1 MANYNDLANLIF
13 PNITRTIDD
22 LEKIY
27 PERNLKEGAMVTR
40 FAPSPTGFL
49 HTGSLFTSL
58 VSCRYA
64 KQSGGVF
71 YIRLEDTDTKR
82 EIAGSG
88 ESLIEQL
95 KVFDVIPDEGYLSD
109 SLEIGSYGPYKQSQ
123 RADIYNTVIK
133 HLLSI
138 GRAYP
143 CFCSAEE
150 LANLRKEQEE
160 KNEIPGYYGKYAK
173 YRDFPVDAAIEKI
186 KAGDPYII
194 RFKSMGDHNN
204 KIKFHD
210 EIKGDLELTENDQDI
225 VILKSDGLPTYH
237 FAHLVDDHFMRTTH
251 VTRGEEW
258 LSSLPIH
265 LELFDTLGF
274 KRPKYAHLPV
284 IMKVENGNRRKLSKR
299 KDAEAAVSFFL
310 EQGYPKYGFIEYLLT
325 IANSNYEAWRDQ
337 NLDKNFYDFN
347 LQFDKMSLDG
357 ALFDLAKV
365 ANISKE
371 RMAYKKASDLK
382 EEVKSWAK
390 TYDVAFYNKIIAN
403 EEFFTN
409 ILNIEREKEKPRK
422 DYSKYSDIYPIISFF
437 YDDVY
442 AEIDKKSLDFTIQIN
457 KTDVKDVDRKI
468 ICDVLTEYMDT
479 FNIEVSEEDWFNNLK
494 VLADKYKFTSDRKAY
509 KANPADFNGQTGDV
523 AGFLRVCI
531 CGRKNTPN
539 IYYVQKI
546 LGKEKVFER
555 INSVLK
561 SFDLQK

>member
-1 MANYNDLANLIF
+1 MANYTDLANLIF
-13 PNITRTIDD
+13 PNVTQTVDD
-22 LEKIY
+22 LEKLY
-27 PERNLKEGAMVTR
+27 PKRNLPEGAMVTR

-95 KVFDVIPDEGYLSD
+95 SVFDVIPDEGYISD
-109 SLEIGSYGPYKQSQ
+109 TKEIGQYGPYKQSQ
-123 RADIYNTVIK
+123 RAHIYNVVIK

-150 LANLRKEQEE
+150 LQELRAIQEANK
-160 KNEIPGYYGKYAK
+160 EIPGYYGKYAK
-173 YRDFPVDAAIEKI
+173 YRNLPVDEAIAKI
-186 KAGDPYII
+186 NNNEPYII

-251 VTRGEEW
+251 ITRGEEW

-265 LELFDTLGF
+265 LELFDTMGF
-274 KRPKYAHLPV
+274 ERPKYAHLPV

-299 KDAEAAVSFFL
+299 KDDEAAVSFFL

-325 IANSNYEAWRDQ
+325 IANSNYEEWRDQ
-337 NLDKNFYDFN
+337 NLDKSFYDFK
-347 LQFDKMSLDG
+347 LSFDKMSLDG

-371 RMAYKKASDLK
+371 RMAYKKAKDLA
-382 EEVKSWAK
+382 EEVKAWASV
-390 TYDVAFYNKIIAN
+390 YDKNFYDKIISN
-403 EEFFTN
+403 EEFFIS

-422 DYSKYSDIYPIISFF
+422 DYAKYSDIYPIISFF

-442 AEIDKKSLDFTIQIN
+442 NQIDKTTLEWKPEIEKTLIKEVLIDYINSFDLSLSEEEWFEALKQLAVRHGFADNIKVWKKN
-457 KTDVKDVDRKI
+457 KEAYKGHVGD
-468 ICDVLTEYMDT
+468 
-479 FNIEVSEEDWFNNLK
+479 VSE
-494 VLADKYKFTSDRKAY
+494 
-509 KANPADFNGQTGDV
+509 
-523 AGFLRVCI
+523 FLRLCLA
-531 CGRKNTPN
+531 GRKNSPN
-539 IYYVQKI
+539 LYWVQKI
-546 LGKEKVFER
+546 LGKDKVIER
-555 INSVLK
+555 INANLVNLV
-561 SFDLQK
+561 

>member
-13 PNITRTIDD
+13 PNITESVED
-22 LEKIY
+22 LEKRY
-27 PERNLKEGAMVTR
+27 PKRNLPEGAMVTR

-58 VSCRYA
+58 VSSRYA

-95 KVFDVIPDEGYLSD
+95 AVFDVIPDEGYISD
-109 SLEIGSYGPYKQSQ
+109 TKEIGNYGPYKQSQ
-123 RADIYNTVIK
+123 RAHLYNTCIK
-133 HLLSI
+133 ELI
-138 GRAYP
+138 RRGRAYP

-150 LANLRKEQEE
+150 LAELRAIQEAN
-160 KNEIPGYYGKYAK
+160 KEIPGYYGKYAK
-173 YRDFPVDAAIEKI
+173 YRDFPVDKAMEKI
-186 KAGDPYII
+186 LNGDPYII
-194 RFKSMGDHNN
+194 RFKSMGNHEN
-204 KIKFHD
+204 KVFFHD

-251 VTRGEEW
+251 ITRGEEW

-265 LELFDTLGF
+265 LELFDTMGF
-274 KRPKYAHLPV
+274 ERPKYAHLPV

-299 KDAEAAVSFFL
+299 KDEEAAVSYFL

-325 IANSNYEAWRDQ
+325 IANSNYEAWREE
-337 NLDKNFYDFN
+337 NLDKDFYDFK
-347 LQFDKMSLDG
+347 LQFEKMSLDG

-371 RMAYKKASDLK
+371 RMAYKKAVDLK
-382 EEVKSWAK
+382 EEVKTWAK
-390 TYDVAFYNKIIAN
+390 TYDKAFYDKIVSDEN
-403 EEFFTN
+403 FFVS

-422 DYSKYSDIYPIISFF
+422 DYAKYSDIYPIISFF

-442 AEIDKKSLDFTIQIN
+442 NEIDKTALPWNEVMN
-457 KTDVKDVDRKI
+457 KEDIKAVLEDYCDNMNLELSEEEWFNSIKELAVRHGFADNVKVWKKNKEAYKGHVGD
-468 ICDVLTEYMDT
+468 
-479 FNIEVSEEDWFNNLK
+479 VSE
-494 VLADKYKFTSDRKAY
+494 
-509 KANPADFNGQTGDV
+509 
-523 AGFLRVCI
+523 FLRI
-531 CGRKNTPN
+531 ALSGKKNSPN
-539 IYYVQKI
+539 LYCVLQI
-546 LGKEKVFER
+546 LGKEKSIER
-555 INSVLK
+555 IKTAIYNL
-561 SFDLQK
+561 

>member
-1 MANYNDLANLIF
+1 MANYKDLADLIF
-13 PNITRTIDD
+13 PNITRTVAD
-22 LEKIY
+22 LEKLY
-27 PERNLKEGAMVTR
+27 PKRNLPEGAMVTR

-58 VSCRYA
+58 VSARFA

-95 KVFDVIPDEGYLSD
+95 AVFDVIPDEGYISD
-109 SLEIGSYGPYKQSQ
+109 TKEIGAYGPYKQSQ
-123 RADIYNTVIK
+123 RSDIYNTVIK
-133 HLLSI
+133 HLISI

-150 LANLRKEQEE
+150 LAALRAEQEA
-160 KNEIPGYYGKYAK
+160 KKEIPGYYGKYAK
-173 YRDFPVDAAIEKI
+173 YRDLPVDEAIAKI
-186 KAGDPYII
+186 NNGDSYII

-204 KIKFHD
+204 KVSFHD

-225 VILKSDGLPTYH
+225 VILKGDGLPTYH

-251 VTRGEEW
+251 ITRGEEW

-265 LELFDTLGF
+265 LELFDTMGF
-274 KRPKYAHLPV
+274 ERPKYAHLPV

-299 KDAEAAVSFFL
+299 KDEEAAVSYFL

-337 NLDKNFYDFN
+337 NLDKDFYDFK

-357 ALFDLAKV
+357 ALFDIAKV

-371 RMAYKKASDLK
+371 RMAYKKANVLA
-382 EEVKSWAK
+382 EEVKAWAK
-390 TYDVAFYNKIIAN
+390 EYNLEFYNKIISD
-403 EEFFTN
+403 EDFFIS

-422 DYSKYSDIYPIISFF
+422 DYAKYSDIYPIISFF

-442 AEIDKKSLDFTIQIN
+442 NAIDKDNLEWNPERDKNIIKAVLAEYIENLDLSLN
-457 KTDVKDVDRKI
+457 
-468 ICDVLTEYMDT
+468 
-479 FNIEVSEEDWFNNLK
+479 EEDWFNTALIIFLSLSGFHSK
-494 VLADKYKFTSDRKAY
+494 LSLSIALYTS
-509 KANPADFNGQTGDV
+509 
-523 AGFLRVCI
+523 
-531 CGRKNTPN
+531 
-539 IYYVQKI
+539 
-546 LGKEKVFER
+546 
-555 INSVLK
+555 S
-561 SFDLQK
+561 

>member
-13 PNITRTIDD
+13 PNITTTIAD
-22 LEKIY
+22 LEKRY
-27 PERNLKEGAMVTR
+27 PKRNLKPGAMVTR

-58 VSCRYA
+58 VSCRFA
-64 KQSGGVF
+64 KQSDGVF

-82 EIAGSG
+82 EIAGSA
-88 ESLIEQL
+88 ESLINQL
-95 KVFDVIPDEGYLSD
+95 KEFDVIPDEGYISD
-109 SLEIGSYGPYKQSQ
+109 TKEIGDYGPYKQSM

-133 HLLSI
+133 HLISI

-143 CFCSAEE
+143 CFCTPEE
-150 LANLRKEQEE
+150 LNELRALQESR
-160 KNEIPGYYGKYAK
+160 KEIPGYYGKYAK
-173 YRDFPVDAAIEKI
+173 YRDFPVDKAIEKI
-186 KAGDPYII
+186 LNKEPYII
-194 RFKSMGDHNN
+194 RFKSMGNHEN
-204 KIKFHD
+204 KIFFHD

-274 KRPKYAHLPV
+274 ERPKYAHLPV

-299 KDAEAAVSFFL
+299 KDPEAAVSYFL

-325 IANSNYEAWRDQ
+325 IANSNYEAWRNE
-337 NLDKNFYDFN
+337 NLDKDFYDFK
-347 LQFDKMSLDG
+347 LSFDKMSLDG

-371 RMAYKKASDLK
+371 RMAYKKASVLC
-382 EEVKSWAK
+382 EEVKEWAK
-390 TYDVAFYNKIIAN
+390 IYNKEFYQKIINN
-403 EEFFTN
+403 EEFFIS

-442 AEIDKKSLDFTIQIN
+442 EAIDKSNLEWNENMNKEDIKAVLSDYCENIDLSLDEDGWFQSI
-457 KTDVKDVDRKI
+457 KDLAVRHGFAD
-468 ICDVLTEYMDT
+468 
-479 FNIEVSEEDWFNNLK
+479 NIKVWKKKKEAYKGHVGDVSE
-494 VLADKYKFTSDRKAY
+494 
-509 KANPADFNGQTGDV
+509 
-523 AGFLRVCI
+523 FLRI
-531 CGRKNTPN
+531 ALSGKRNSPN
-539 IYYVQKI
+539 LYCVMQI
-546 LGKEKVFER
+546 LGKEKVINR
-555 INSVLK
+555 IMEVLSK
-561 SFDLQK
+561 I

>member
-1 MANYNDLANLIF
+1 MANYKDLADLIF
-13 PNITRTIDD
+13 PNITRTVED
-22 LEKIY
+22 LENLY
-27 PERNLKEGAMVTR
+27 PKRNLPEGAMVTR

-58 VSCRYA
+58 VSARFA

-95 KVFDVIPDEGYLSD
+95 AVFDVIPDEGYISN
-109 SLEIGSYGPYKQSQ
+109 SKEIGAYGPYKQSQ
-123 RADIYNTVIK
+123 RSDIYNTVIK
-133 HLLSI
+133 HLISI

-150 LANLRKEQEE
+150 LAALRAEQEA
-160 KNEIPGYYGKYAK
+160 KKEIPGYYGKYAK
-173 YRDFPVDAAIEKI
+173 YRDLPVDEAIEKI
-186 KAGDPYII
+186 NNGDSYII

-204 KIKFHD
+204 KVSFHD

-225 VILKSDGLPTYH
+225 VILKGDGLPTYH
-237 FAHLVDDHFMRTTH
+237 FAHLLDDHFMRTTH
-251 VTRGEEW
+251 ITRREEW

-265 LELFDTLGF
+265 LELFDTMGF
-274 KRPKYAHLPV
+274 ERPKYAHLPV

-299 KDAEAAVSFFL
+299 KDEEAAVSYFL

-337 NLDKNFYDFN
+337 NLDKDFYDFK

-357 ALFDLAKV
+357 ALFDIAKV

-371 RMAYKKASDLK
+371 RMAYKKANVLA
-382 EEVKSWAK
+382 EEVKAWAK
-390 TYDVAFYNKIIAN
+390 EYNEEFYNKIIAD
-403 EEFFTN
+403 EDFFIS

-422 DYSKYSDIYPIISFF
+422 DYAKYSDIYPIISFF

-442 AEIDKKSLDFTIQIN
+442 NAIDKDNLEWNPERDKN
-457 KTDVKDVDRKI
+457 I
-468 ICDVLTEYMDT
+468 IKAVLTEY
-479 FNIEVSEEDWFNNLK
+479 IENLDLSLNEEDWFNTVKELSVKHGFAPNNK
-494 VLADKYKFTSDRKAY
+494 EYKK
-509 KANPADFNGQTGDV
+509 NPEAFSGSAGDV
-523 AGFLRVCI
+523 PEFLRI
-531 CGRKNTPN
+531 SLAGRKTAPN
-539 IYYVQKI
+539 LYFIQQI
-546 LGKEKVFER
+546 LGKEKVISR
-555 INSVLK
+555 INEILLK
-561 SFDLQK
+561 I

>member
-1 MANYNDLANLIF
+1 MANYKELADLIF
-13 PNITRTIDD
+13 PNITKTIDD
-22 LEKIY
+22 LEKQY
-27 PERNLKEGAMVTR
+27 PKRDLPKGAMVTR

-58 VSCRYA
+58 VSSRFA

-95 KVFDVIPDEGYLSD
+95 AIFDVIPDEGYLSD
-109 SLEIGSYGPYKQSQ
+109 SKEIGAYGPYKQSQ
-123 RADIYNTVIK
+123 REDIYNTVIK
-133 HLLSI
+133 HLISM

-143 CFCSAEE
+143 CFCSSEE
-150 LANLRKEQEE
+150 LQELRKEQEE
-160 KNEIPGYYGKYAK
+160 KKEIPGYYGKYAK
-173 YRDFPVDAAIEKI
+173 YRDYPIDSAIERI
-186 KAGDPYII
+186 NNGDSYII
-194 RFKSMGDHNN
+194 RFKSMGNHEN
-204 KIKFHD
+204 KIFFHD
-210 EIKGDLELTENDQDI
+210 EIKGALELTENDQDI

-274 KRPKYAHLPV
+274 ERPKYAHLPV

-299 KDAEAAVSFFL
+299 KDEEAAVSFFL

-325 IANSNYEAWRDQ
+325 IANSNYEAWRDE
-337 NLDKNFYDFN
+337 NLDKSYYDFK
-347 LQFDKMSLDG
+347 LSFDKMSLDG

-371 RMAYKKASDLK
+371 RMAFKKAVDLC
-382 EEVKSWAK
+382 EEVKAWSK
-390 TYDVAFYNKIIAN
+390 IYLPEFYNKIIDN
-403 EEFFTN
+403 EAFFIS

-422 DYSKYSDIYPIISFF
+422 DYSKYSDIYPIICFF

-442 AEIDKKSLDFTIQIN
+442 ASIDKSNLEWNPVMSKEDIRAVLEDYCRTI
-457 KTDVKDVDRKI
+457 D
-468 ICDVLTEYMDT
+468 LTL
-479 FNIEVSEEDWFNNLK
+479 NEEDWFNSIKELAVRHGFADNIK
-494 VLADKYKFTSDRKAY
+494 VWKKDKESYK
-509 KANPADFNGQTGDV
+509 GHVGDV
-523 AGFLRVCI
+523 SEFLRIALSGKKNSPNLYCI
-531 CGRKNTPN
+531 IQN
-539 IYYVQKI
+539 
-546 LGKEKVFER
+546 LGKEKTILR
-555 INSVLK
+555 IK
-561 SFDLQK
+561 SILENI